1 MAEHTSHT
9 SHTSRLPMHIPVDS
23 PIADRDEMSPG
34 WYAIPFTGSSDAEN
48 ELPLPGSIWFTGRME
63 DDSQLW

>member
-9 SHTSRLPMHIPVDS
+9 SHAPRLPMGIPVDS
-23 PIADRDEMSPG
+23 AIADRDEISPG
-34 WYAIPFTGSSDAEN
+34 WYAIPFTGSSAAEN
-48 ELPLPGSIWFTGRME
+48 ELPLPSSIRFTGPVG